1 MHDPAATTAT
11 ATLTLVCL
19 ARLREA
25 LGTATERL
33 ELPPAVTT
41 VAELRVWLAARGGA
55 WATELAPGRAVRIA
69 VNHDLARPDT
79 PVRAGDE
86 VALFPPVT
94 GG

>member
-1 MHDPAATTAT
+1 MRDAFGA
-11 ATLTLVCL
+11 
-19 ARLREA
+19 
-25 LGTATERL
+25 ATERVV
-33 ELPPAVTT
+33 LPPGIATA
-41 VAELRVWLAARGGA
+41 AELRAWLAARGGA

-69 VNHDLARPDT
+69 VNHDMARPET

>member
-1 MHDPAATTAT
+1 MAGSNSIPVE
-11 ATLTLVCL
+11 LVYL

-25 LGTATERL
+25 FGVARERVD
-33 ELPPAVTT
+33 LPVDLAT
-41 VAELRVWLAARGGA
+41 VARLRGWLCERGGN
-55 WATELAPGRAVRIA
+55 WARELAPERAVRFA

-79 PVRAGDE
+79 PIAAGDE